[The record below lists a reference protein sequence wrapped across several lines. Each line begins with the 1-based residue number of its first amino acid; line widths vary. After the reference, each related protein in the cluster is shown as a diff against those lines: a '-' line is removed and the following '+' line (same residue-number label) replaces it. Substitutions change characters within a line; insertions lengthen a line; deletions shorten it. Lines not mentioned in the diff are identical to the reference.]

1 MWGEY
6 QYVLAQGVVI
16 GLFLG
21 VEGGTQGKSKDLHSQ
36 RKSSRFY
43 RGIAIK
49 DVSKIKQNLGIAK
62 KVVFDC

>member
-1 MWGEY
+1 M
-6 QYVLAQGVVI
+6 VI